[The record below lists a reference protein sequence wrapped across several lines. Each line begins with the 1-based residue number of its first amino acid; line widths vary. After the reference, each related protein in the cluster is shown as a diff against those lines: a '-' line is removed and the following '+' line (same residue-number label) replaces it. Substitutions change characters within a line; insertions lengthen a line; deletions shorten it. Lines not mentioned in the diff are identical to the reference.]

1 MSRLQINAEQ
11 VLGIVTIVADG
22 EIDVYTLGKLKDA
35 VTMALSTGL
44 SHLVIDLGRVT
55 YMDSS
60 GLGLLLGLH
69 KQLDKARGRLI
80 VTGPSAV
87 VRDVLRVTNAD
98 RLLKVMNTREE
109 AARSIIE
116 APFTPPAGSDRD
128 RK

>member
-1 MSRLQINAEQ
+1 MSRLQITAEQ
-11 VLGIVTIVADG
+11 VLGVVTIAADG
-22 EIDVYTLGKLKDA
+22 EVDVYTLGKLKEA

-44 SHLVIDLGRVT
+44 AHLVIDLGGVT

-69 KQLDKARGRLI
+69 KQLEKARGRLI
-80 VTGPSAV
+80 VTGPSAA
-87 VRDVLRVTNAD
+87 VREVFRVTNAD

-109 AARSIIE
+109 AARCVIE